1 MYGDHHH
8 QPQNHCRYD
17 ELDPCLVV
25 REPSM
30 HPVHGQPPSRLPRSP
45 KLNTLSHLWFD
56 DGAVR
61 GDVLFS
67 RLAASPIL
75 AGRDLALEP
84 LASSKQPGVFP
95 QNDTYQQSSVG
106 PVTLPA
112 GAGCYTQL

>member
-45 KLNTLSHLWFD
+45 NPNTLSRRVVWWRYAILSVSSQPFWPVGLGL
-56 DGAVR
+56 GATAAPPGLSR
-61 GDVLFS
+61 G
-67 RLAASPIL
+67 SPI
-75 AGRDLALEP
+75 GKDVV
-84 LASSKQPGVFP
+84 PGVVPATDLFP
-95 QNDTYQQSSVG
+95 
-106 PVTLPA
+106 
-112 GAGCYTQL
+112 